1 MYLVTEAVAA
11 LFDSDQ
17 PQVLRITGTDENG
30 TAINITEADVMAGGF
45 SIDRFSSTGE
55 RLELGTAVSAEL
67 ALKLKNNNDAFT
79 NVKFE
84 GAELFVEIGIADWT
98 QNNPT
103 ITWIPCGYFTPDA
116 QPRNRT
122 IISITALDRMMRF
135 DAVPPTLT
143 PWTTESGEV
152 MRNEAGDILYFCAD
166 LVFPTTV
173 SNLVEQVCARCGIEL
188 AQEIGAM
195 PNASVMIQKA
205 PEVQQ
210 TVTFRNFIQWCA
222 GLMGANAFMDWD
234 GKLRFS
240 WYSNTGY
247 NTTPDRRYSSDL
259 QESDITITGV
269 TYTDAQQV
277 TYVSG
282 SEAYALDISQ
292 NYLLDGMDAT
302 QLSSVLNA
310 IFVTVNGFTYRPF
323 EAKVMPAPW
332 LYPMDRITFTDLQGN
347 VHNTLLTNVNATIN
361 GGTVIKATGETAQV
375 NSYAPNSGL
384 TPAQARA
391 LRRVLQSS
399 NEQLE
404 AAIRS
409 ATDHITGAQNSDVKF
424 VYNEQGGLSEI
435 LVMDSPDIET
445 AVNVWR
451 WNSGGLGH
459 SSNGYNGPYSLA
471 MTQDG
476 SIVASMITSGVLNAT
491 LMRAG
496 ILQDIN
502 GLNYWNLTTG
512 EFKLSSGTTIGTGT
526 TTIGDVAAAASAA
539 ITGVDVEYAQNQS
552 DSVAPTSGWSTVAP
566 AWASGYYIWQRTAT
580 TTPSGTTYS
589 TPTCIS
595 GRDGVDG
602 TSVTILGSYN
612 TLAELQ
618 AAHPTG
624 STGDSYMVG
633 ADLYVWNGSAWEDV
647 GQIQGP
653 QGPMGPT
660 GPQGQNGADGV
671 GVLNVREQY
680 YLSTSDVAPTGGS
693 WSTTQPQWVS
703 GKYIWTRSE
712 ITWTNYLT
720 TTTQPVLAQAIN
732 EANSTASNA
741 QAAVTTLNNSLN
753 QQEIFNRL
761 TNNGQVQG
769 IYLQDGKIYINGSY
783 IAAGQIDGDLITA
796 GTIASRKEVSAATD
810 YVAEFDLENAKISVK
825 EIWRQNVGQP
835 DESVYLERETVFEQ
849 GAITF
854 YYNGQSIGTIKAE
867 KPFDVGVVRTEADSI
882 ELYVPSSNYVSKVHL
897 EDDTVNIEASDV
909 NFLVDNAIRYNGN
922 LLYTGLIS
930 INGQYLDVENGLIR
944 SFS

>member
-11 LFDSDQ
+11 LFDAEQ

-30 TAINITEADVMAGGF
+30 AAINITEADVMAGGF

-98 QNNPT
+98 QSNPT
-103 ITWIPCGYFTPDA
+103 VTWIPCGYFTPDA

-173 SNLVEQVCARCGIEL
+173 ADLVNQVCVRCGVEL

-195 PNASVMIQKA
+195 PNASTVIQKA

-222 GLMGANAFMDWD
+222 SLMGANAFMDWD

-240 WYSNTGY
+240 WYTNTGY
-247 NTTPDRRYSSDL
+247 NSTPDRRYSSDL

-277 TYVSG
+277 MYVSG

-310 IFVTVNGFTYRPF
+310 IFVTVNGFKYRPF

-332 LYPMDRITFTDLQGN
+332 LFPMDRITFTDLQGN
-347 VHNTLLTNVNATIN
+347 VHTTLLTNVNTTIN
-361 GGTVIKATGETAQV
+361 GATNLKGSGETAQA

-404 AAIRS
+404 AAIAD
-409 ATDHITGAQNSDVKF
+409 ATRQITGATNSNVRF

-435 LVMDSPDIET
+435 LVMDSPNIET

-476 SIVASMITSGVLNAT
+476 SIVASMITSGILNAS
-491 LMRAG
+491 LIKAG
-496 ILQDIN
+496 IISDLAGKN
-502 GLNYWNLTTG
+502 SWNLSTG
-512 EFKLSSGTTIGTGT
+512 EF
-526 TTIGDVAAAASAA
+526 
-539 ITGVDVEYAQNQS
+539 
-552 DSVAPTSGWSTVAP
+552 SV
-566 AWASGYYIWQRTAT
+566 
-580 TTPSGTTYS
+580 
-589 TPTCIS
+589 
-595 GRDGVDG
+595 
-602 TSVTILGSYN
+602 
-612 TLAELQ
+612 
-618 AAHPTG
+618 
-624 STGDSYMVG
+624 
-633 ADLYVWNGSAWEDV
+633 
-647 GQIQGP
+647 
-653 QGPMGPT
+653 
-660 GPQGQNGADGV
+660 
-671 GVLNVREQY
+671 
-680 YLSTSDVAPTGGS
+680 
-693 WSTTQPQWVS
+693 
-703 GKYIWTRSE
+703 SE
-712 ITWTNYLT
+712 
-720 TTTQPVLAQAIN
+720 
-732 EANSTASNA
+732 
-741 QAAVTTLNNSLN
+741 
-753 QQEIFNRL
+753 
-761 TNNGQVQG
+761 
-769 IYLQDGKIYINGSY
+769 
-783 IAAGQIDGDLITA
+783 
-796 GTIASRKEVSAATD
+796 GTIATKNTYNTEYGTEVYETLLRDGELQFRTTD
-810 YVAEFDLENAKISVK
+810 PGGGRNIRAIIGAKINA
-825 EIWRQNVGQP
+825 EEEDNVVSWEYGFGIHFQP
-835 DESVYLERETVFEQ
+835 TINGDLKNYSLGWSNGSFYL
-849 GAITF
+849 
-854 YYNGQSIGTIKAE
+854 Y
-867 KPFDVGVVRTEADSI
+867 ADSI
-882 ELYVPSSNYVSKVHL
+882 AYFSENTQYNLP
-897 EDDTVNIEASDV
+897 TGTFTTA
-909 NFLVDNAIRYNGN
+909 DNK
-922 LLYTGLIS
+922 TIS
-930 INGQYLDVENGLIR
+930 VVNGLIV
-944 SFS
+944 SISNGV